1 MKYNRISADCH
12 LDMPWMP
19 PTLFTENSKSEL
31 KDRMP
36 FVADGADGPF
46 WTTKSGANFGLLNGV
61 GPGGAKLVPGQNKRV
76 DIMAKTGMFEDG
88 KIGRPEART
97 AIQRPSDPHLR
108 VKEMERDGVDA
119 EVIFGILGGASKMQD
134 VEAANHMLEI
144 YNDWLVD
151 FVKPYPDRMI
161 GLGCIPYG
169 DPEVAAQEVYRCA
182 KMGLKGVEVSC
193 SWDMQPMWDPIWEPL
208 WKAVNDVQLP
218 LHFHT
223 FPTTAPQAREQM
235 NVQVRRAAMFTGV
248 SAFQMGLI
256 HILAALMGAGVFE
269 RYPNLRVSFGESGI
283 GWIPY
288 ALDRMDFEFED
299 RFRDLMKLKPSEY
312 WQRQCKAT
320 FQYDPIGPKLLNTNN
335 LMTEDTL
342 MWGSDYPH
350 TDGIWPEST
359 KYIDEQFAG
368 LTQDQIRKITCD
380 NAAKFYNLTN

>member
-19 PTLFTENSKSEL
+19 PTLFTEQSKKEL

-36 FVADGADGPF
+36 FVADGPDGPF

-76 DIMAKTGMFEDG
+76 DIMAQTGMFEDG

-182 KMGLKGVEVSC
+182 KLGLKGVELSC
-193 SWDMQPMWDPIWEPL
+193 SWDMQPMWDPIWEPM
-208 WKAVNDVQLP
+208 WKACSEVQLP

-256 HILAALMGAGVFE
+256 HILAAMMGAGVFE

-320 FQYDPIGPKLLNTNN
+320 FQYDVIGPKLLNTNN
-335 LMTEDTL
+335 LMTEETL

-350 TDGIWPEST
+350 TDGIWPESS

-368 LTQDQIRKITCD
+368 LSAEQIRKITCD

>member
-1 MKYNRISADCH
+1 M
-12 LDMPWMP
+12 
-19 PTLFTENSKSEL
+19 F
-31 KDRMP
+31 
-36 FVADGADGPF
+36 ADGKKG
-46 WTTKSGANFGLLNGV
+46 
-61 GPGGAKLVPGQNKRV
+61 
-76 DIMAKTGMFEDG
+76 
-88 KIGRPEART
+88 
-97 AIQRPSDPHLR
+97 IQRVSDPHMR
-108 VKEMERDGVDA
+108 IKEMDRDGVDA

-134 VEAANHMLEI
+134 VEAANHMLYI
-144 YNDWLVD
+144 YNNWLKE
-151 FVKPYPDRMI
+151 FCSHYPDRQI
-161 GLGCIPYG
+161 GLACIPYG
-169 DPEVAAQEVYRCA
+169 DVDAAVVEVYRTA
-182 KMGLKGVEVSC
+182 KMGLKGIEVSC
-193 SWDMQPMWDPIWEPL
+193 SWDMEPMWHPCWEPL

-223 FPTTAPQAREQM
+223 FPTTAPRAREM
-235 NVQVRRAAMFTGV
+235 TSGQVRRAAMFTGV

-256 HILAALMGAGVFE
+256 HILAAMMGAGVFE

-320 FQYDPIGPKLLNTNN
+320 FQFDPIGPKLVNTNN

-359 KYIDEQFAG
+359 KYINEQFAG
-368 LTQDQIRKITCD
+368 LTPEQIQKITCD

>member
-19 PTLFTENSKSEL
+19 PTLFTENSKREL
-31 KDRMP
+31 KERMP
-36 FVADGADGPF
+36 YVADGPDGPQ
-46 WTTKSGANFGLLNGV
+46 WVTKAGANFGLLNGV

-76 DIMAKTGMFEDG
+76 DIMAQTGMFEDG
-88 KIGRPEART
+88 KIGRPEAYK

-161 GLGCIPYG
+161 GLGCIPDG

-182 KMGLKGVEVSC
+182 KMGLKGVELSC
-193 SWDMQPMWDPIWEPL
+193 SWDMQPMWDPIWEPM
-208 WKAVNDVQLP
+208 WKACSDVQLP

-320 FQYDPIGPKLLNTNN
+320 FQYDVIGPKLINTNN

-359 KYIDEQFAG
+359 KYINEQFAG
-368 LTQDQIRKITCD
+368 LTQEQIRKITCD

>member
-19 PTLFTENSKSEL
+19 PTVFTENSKSEL
-31 KDRMP
+31 RDRMP
-36 FVADGADGPF
+36 FVADGPDGPF

-88 KIGRPEART
+88 KIGRAEART

-169 DPEVAAQEVYRCA
+169 DPELAALEVYRCA

>member
-19 PTLFTENSKSEL
+19 PTVFTENSRREL
-31 KDRMP
+31 RDRMP
-36 FVADGADGPF
+36 YVEDGPDGPF
-46 WTTKSGANFGLLNGV
+46 WATKSGANFGLLNGV

-76 DIMAKTGMFEDG
+76 DIMATTGMFEDG
-88 KIGRPEART
+88 KIGRPEARN

-151 FVKPYPDRMI
+151 FIKPYPDRMI

-169 DPEVAAQEVYRCA
+169 DPELAAAEVYRCA
-182 KMGLKGVEVSC
+182 KLGLKGVEVSC
-193 SWDMQPMWDPIWEPL
+193 SWDMQPMWDPIWDPL

-256 HILAALMGAGVFE
+256 HILAAMMGAGVFE
-269 RYPNLRVSFGESGI
+269 RYPNLKVSFGESGI

-320 FQYDPIGPKLLNTNN
+320 FQYDVIGPKLIGTNN
-335 LMTEDTL
+335 LMTVDTL

-368 LTQDQIRKITCD
+368 LSAEDIKKITCD

>member
-19 PTLFTENSKSEL
+19 PTLFTEQSKKEL

-36 FVADGADGPF
+36 FVADGPDGPF

-76 DIMAKTGMFEDG
+76 DIMAQTGMFEDG

-134 VEAANHMLEI
+134 IEAANHMLEI

-182 KMGLKGVEVSC
+182 KLGLKGVELSC
-193 SWDMQPMWDPIWEPL
+193 SWDMQPMWDPIWEPM
-208 WKAVNDVQLP
+208 WKACSDVQLP

-256 HILAALMGAGVFE
+256 HILAAMMGAGVFE

-320 FQYDPIGPKLLNTNN
+320 FQYDVIGPKLLNTNN

-368 LTQDQIRKITCD
+368 LSAEQIRKITCD